1 MAWPQETHPF
11 CAAWPRSANSDSLSG
26 SHWGRL
32 PSAVAMLSGE
42 IQVVDVTLELGN
54 ERKLCKT
61 YYHFL
66 KSRLTLLWCQANP
79 AEGRLRCNNPTQTR
93 QMCPLVFICERP
105 RMVFV
110 ALSLATNNWYK
121 LTKLRSATL
130 HSLSPTS
137 FAVQPDMSAIVAMS
151 LIALPK
157 FLNRFKVQKKEV

>member
-1 MAWPQETHPF
+1 MMSSKPCRGTA
-11 CAAWPRSANSDSLSG
+11 SLQQS
-26 SHWGRL
+26 
-32 PSAVAMLSGE
+32 
-42 IQVVDVTLELGN
+42 
-54 ERKLCKT
+54 
-61 YYHFL
+61 
-66 KSRLTLLWCQANP
+66 
-79 AEGRLRCNNPTQTR
+79 TQTR

-157 FLNRFKVQKKEV
+157 FLNRFKCKQGNIKHNRTNFHSSYLYICNKSDVIESTTCFAFLYTCTVNEIVWNSPLHIHI

>member
-1 MAWPQETHPF
+1 
-11 CAAWPRSANSDSLSG
+11 
-26 SHWGRL
+26 
-32 PSAVAMLSGE
+32 
-42 IQVVDVTLELGN
+42 
-54 ERKLCKT
+54 
-61 YYHFL
+61 
-66 KSRLTLLWCQANP
+66 
-79 AEGRLRCNNPTQTR
+79 
-93 QMCPLVFICERP
+93 
-105 RMVFV
+105 MVFV